1 MDHLPKSFTSLD
13 FQVQLK
19 IVNAGLHVWS
29 LVQNELERQKD
40 LNTDDLVR
48 LWKDAGKQEAY
59 AEKDREITRL
69 LKEKDAVFQDLVA
82 EKGIAEKRLA
92 SLEMEVAGKV
102 ANEIQRTSALMQERF
117 DAEKQM
123 MLREAKLTA
132 AEEYSKLKDE
142 ITALRMGTN
151 FKEAYDFSQAR
162 YAELQKDHEVL
173 KEKLEDLTRVRS
185 SFQLGKDGE
194 AEIEELL
201 KQCADFDYENVNAEA
216 DKADFRIVAKN
227 KTVFILDSK
236 KYKRSVP
243 KKEID
248 KLIANTDKD
257 TTVAGGILVSLQSK
271 ICRRTH
277 CEIEFTPG
285 NKPIL
290 FLCLDDMTTE
300 AKLHALDISFKL
312 LLKLVESQDQ
322 VQRSELLEK
331 MKHALGILND
341 LVKKVENIKKSATE
355 ILDTAKVSVA
365 DIKQIKDYLTVS

>member
-13 FQVQLK
+13 SQLQLK
-19 IVNAGLHVWS
+19 IVNAGLYVWS
-29 LVQNELERQKD
+29 LLQAELERQKE
-40 LNTDDLVR
+40 LNTDDLIR

-59 AEKDREITRL
+59 AEKDREVARL
-69 LKEKDAVFQDLVA
+69 LKEKDAVFQDLAA
-82 EKGIAEKRLA
+82 EKSIAEKRLA

-102 ANEIQRTSALMQERF
+102 AAEIQRNSVALQDRF

-123 MLREAKLTA
+123 MVREAKLA
-132 AEEYSKLKDE
+132 GAEEYSKLKE
-142 ITALRMGTN
+142 ENTMLKMGTN

-162 YAELQKDHEVL
+162 YSELQKNHEVL
-173 KEKLEDLTRVRS
+173 QEKLEDLTRVRS

-216 DKADFRIVAKN
+216 DKADFRIVAKD

-257 TTVAGGILVSLQSK
+257 TTVAGGILVSLESK
-271 ICRRTH
+271 ICRRSH
-277 CEIEFTPG
+277 CEVEFTPA

-312 LLKLVESQDQ
+312 LLKLVETQDQ

-331 MKHALGILND
+331 MKRASGMLTDIM
-341 LVKKVENIKKSATE
+341 KKVEGIKKSATE

-365 DIKQIKDYLTVS
+365 DIKQVKEYLMV

>member
-13 FQVQLK
+13 FQIQLK
-19 IVNAGLHVWS
+19 VVNAGLHVWS
-29 LVQNELERQKD
+29 LIQAELERQKD
-40 LNTDDLVR
+40 LNTDDLIR
-48 LWKDAGKQEAY
+48 LWKEAGKQEAY
-59 AEKDREITRL
+59 AEKEREFARL
-69 LKEKDAVFQDLVA
+69 LKEKDAVFQDLIA
-82 EKGIAEKRLA
+82 EKSIAEKRLT

-102 ANEIQRTSALMQERF
+102 AAEIQRTSVALQERF

-123 MLREAKLTA
+123 MLREAKLA
-132 AEEYSKLKDE
+132 ASEEYSKLKE
-142 ITALRMGTN
+142 ENTAFKLGAN

-162 YAELQKDHEVL
+162 YAELQKDHEAL
-173 KEKLEDLTRVRS
+173 KDKLEDLTRVRS
-185 SFQLGKDGE
+185 SFQLGKEGE

-216 DKADFRIVAKN
+216 DKADFRIVAKD

-248 KLIANTDKD
+248 KLISNTDKD

-271 ICRRTH
+271 ICRRSH
-277 CEIEFTPG
+277 CEIEFTPA

-290 FLCLDDMTTE
+290 FLCLEDMTTD
-300 AKLHALDISFKL
+300 AKLHALDISFKML
-312 LLKLVESQDQ
+312 MRLVESQDQ

-331 MKHALGILND
+331 MKRAIGVLND
-341 LVKKVENIKKSATE
+341 IMKKVEGIKKSATE
-355 ILDTAKVSVA
+355 ILDTAKVSLA
-365 DIKQIKDYLTVS
+365 DMKQVKEYLMV

>member
-13 FQVQLK
+13 FQIQLK

-29 LVQNELERQKD
+29 LVQVELERQKD
-40 LNTDDLVR
+40 MNTDDLNR

-59 AEKDREITRL
+59 AEKDREYARA
-69 LKEKDAVFQDLVA
+69 LKEKDAVFQDLMA
-82 EKGIAEKRLA
+82 EKMIAEKRLRL
-92 SLEMEVAGKV
+92 LETEVAEKV
-102 ANEIQRTSALMQERF
+102 ATEIQRNTAKLQERF

-123 MLREAKLTA
+123 MYREARLA
-132 AEEYSKLKDE
+132 AVEEFSKLKE
-142 ITALRMGTN
+142 ENTALKLGMN
-151 FKEAYDFSQAR
+151 FKDAYDFSQAR
-162 YAELQKDHEVL
+162 YNELQRECEGL
-173 KEKLEDLTRVRS
+173 KERLEDLTRVRS
-185 SFQLGKDGE
+185 SYHLGKEGE

-201 KQCADFDYENVNAEA
+201 KQSADFDYINVNAEA
-216 DKADFRIVAKN
+216 DKADFRLTAKD

-271 ICRRTH
+271 ICKRAH

-290 FLCLDDMTTE
+290 YLCLEDMTAD
-300 AKLHALDISFKL
+300 AKLHALDISFKML
-312 LLKLVESQDQ
+312 MRLVESQDQ

-331 MKHALGILND
+331 MKQAIGLLND
-341 LVKKVENIKKSATE
+341 LLKRVEGMKKSATE
-355 ILDTAKVSVA
+355 ILDTAKLSVG
-365 DIKQIKDYLTVS
+365 DIKKIKDYLAV

>member
-13 FQVQLK
+13 FQIQLK
-19 IVNAGLHVWS
+19 VVNAGLHVWS
-29 LVQNELERQKD
+29 LIQAELERQKD
-40 LNTDDLVR
+40 LNTDDLIR

-59 AEKDREITRL
+59 AEKEREFARL
-69 LKEKDAVFQDLVA
+69 LKEKDAVFQDLIA
-82 EKGIAEKRLA
+82 EKSIAEKRLT

-102 ANEIQRTSALMQERF
+102 AAEIQRTSVALQERF

-123 MLREAKLTA
+123 MLREAKLA
-132 AEEYSKLKDE
+132 ASEEYSKLKE
-142 ITALRMGTN
+142 ENTAFKLGAN

-162 YAELQKDHEVL
+162 YAELQKDHEAL
-173 KEKLEDLTRVRS
+173 KDKLEDLTRVRS
-185 SFQLGKDGE
+185 SFQLGKEGE

-216 DKADFRIVAKN
+216 DKADFRIVAKD

-248 KLIANTDKD
+248 KLISNTDKD

-271 ICRRTH
+271 ICRRSH
-277 CEIEFTPG
+277 CEIEFTPA

-290 FLCLDDMTTE
+290 FLCLEDMTTD
-300 AKLHALDISFKL
+300 AKLHALDISFKML
-312 LLKLVESQDQ
+312 MRLVESQDQ

-331 MKHALGILND
+331 MKRAIGVLND
-341 LVKKVENIKKSATE
+341 IMKKVEGIKKSATE
-355 ILDTAKVSVA
+355 ILDTAKVSLA
-365 DIKQIKDYLTVS
+365 DMKQVKEYLMV

>member
-1 MDHLPKSFTSLD
+1 MDHLPSKFTSLD
-13 FQVQLK
+13 SQVQLK
-19 IVNAGLHVWS
+19 IVNAGLYVWS
-29 LVQNELERQKD
+29 LVQNEIERQKD
-40 LNTDDLVR
+40 MNTDDVIR

-59 AEKDREITRL
+59 AEKEREIVRL
-69 LKEKDAVFQDLVA
+69 LKEKDAAFQDLLA
-82 EKGIAEKRLA
+82 EKSILGKRL
-92 SLEMEVAGKV
+92 SLLESEVAGKV
-102 ANEIQRTSALMQERF
+102 AEEIQRTSTLLQNKF

-123 MLREAKLTA
+123 MYREARLA
-132 AEEYSKLKDE
+132 ALEECSKLKE
-142 ITALRMGTN
+142 ENTALKMGVN

-162 YAELQKDHEVL
+162 YIELQKEHEGL
-173 KEKLEDLTRVRS
+173 KERLEDLTRVRS
-185 SFQLGKDGE
+185 SYHLGKEGE

-201 KQCADFDYENVNAEA
+201 KQNADFDYVNVNAEA
-216 DKADFRIVAKN
+216 DKADFRLTAKD

-271 ICRRTH
+271 ICKRTH
-277 CEIEFTPG
+277 CEVEFTPA

-290 FLCLDDMTTE
+290 YLCLDDMTAE

-312 LLKLVESQDQ
+312 LMQLVEAQDQ

-331 MKHALGILND
+331 MKHALGLVND
-341 LVKKVENIKKSATE
+341 LMKRVEGMKKSATE
-355 ILDTAKVSVA
+355 ILDTAKLSLG
-365 DIKQIKDYLTVS
+365 DIKKMKDYLAV

>member
-13 FQVQLK
+13 FQIQLK
-19 IVNAGLHVWS
+19 VVNAGLHVWS
-29 LVQNELERQKD
+29 LIQAELERQKD
-40 LNTDDLVR
+40 LNTDDLIR
-48 LWKDAGKQEAY
+48 LWKEAGKQEAY
-59 AEKDREITRL
+59 AEKEREFARL
-69 LKEKDAVFQDLVA
+69 LKEKDAVFQDLIA
-82 EKGIAEKRLA
+82 EKSIAEKRLT

-102 ANEIQRTSALMQERF
+102 AAEIQRTSVVQQERF

-123 MLREAKLTA
+123 MLREAKLAA
-132 AEEYSKLKDE
+132 AEEYSKLKE
-142 ITALRMGTN
+142 ENTALKLGAN

-162 YAELQKDHEVL
+162 YAELQKDHEAL
-173 KEKLEDLTRVRS
+173 KDKLEDLTRVRS
-185 SFQLGKDGE
+185 SFQLGKEGE

-216 DKADFRIVAKN
+216 DKADFRIVAKD

-248 KLIANTDKD
+248 KLISNTDKD

-271 ICRRTH
+271 ICRRSH
-277 CEIEFTPG
+277 CEIEFTPA

-290 FLCLDDMTTE
+290 FLCLEDMTTD
-300 AKLHALDISFKL
+300 AKLHALDISFKML
-312 LLKLVESQDQ
+312 MRLVESQDQ

-331 MKHALGILND
+331 MKRAIGVLND
-341 LVKKVENIKKSATE
+341 IMKKVEGIKKSATE
-355 ILDTAKVSVA
+355 ILDTAKVSLA
-365 DIKQIKDYLTVS
+365 DMKQVKEYLMV

>member
-1 MDHLPKSFTSLD
+1 MEHLPKSFTSLD
-13 FQVQLK
+13 SQIQLK
-19 IVNAGLHVWS
+19 IVNAGLYVWS
-29 LVQNELERQKD
+29 LVQGELERQKE
-40 LNTDDLVR
+40 LNTDDLIR

-59 AEKDREITRL
+59 AEKDRESARL
-69 LKEKDAVFQDLVA
+69 LKEKDAVFQDLAA
-82 EKGIAEKRLA
+82 EKIIAEKRLA

-102 ANEIQRTSALMQERF
+102 AAEIQRTSTLLQDRF

-123 MLREAKLTA
+123 MLREARLAA
-132 AEEYSKLKDE
+132 AEEYSKLKE
-142 ITALRMGTN
+142 ENTALKMGTN

-162 YAELQKDHEVL
+162 YSELQKNHEAL
-173 KEKLEDLTRVRS
+173 QEKLEDLTRVRS

-201 KQCADFDYENVNAEA
+201 KQCSDFDYENVNAEA
-216 DKADFRIVAKN
+216 DKADFRITAKN
-227 KTVFILDSK
+227 KAVFILDSK

-257 TTVAGGILVSLQSK
+257 TTVAGGILVSLESK
-271 ICRRTH
+271 ICRRSH
-277 CEIEFTPG
+277 CEVEFTPA

-290 FLCLDDMTTE
+290 FLCLDDMTTD
-300 AKLHALDISFKL
+300 AKLHALDISFKM

-322 VQRSELLEK
+322 IQRSELLEK
-331 MKHALGILND
+331 MKHASGMLTD
-341 LVKKVENIKKSATE
+341 LSKKVEGIKKSATE

-365 DIKQIKDYLTVS
+365 DIKQIKEYLLV

>member
-13 FQVQLK
+13 FQIQLK

-29 LVQNELERQKD
+29 LVQTELERQNNM
-40 LNTDDLVR
+40 NTDDLIR

-59 AEKDREITRL
+59 AEKDREFARL
-69 LKEKDAVFQDLVA
+69 VKEKDAVFQDLLA
-82 EKGIAEKRLA
+82 EKSIAEKRLD

-102 ANEIQRTSALMQERF
+102 ATEIQRTSVTLQERF

-123 MLREAKLTA
+123 MVREAKLAA
-132 AEEYSKLKDE
+132 AEEYSKLKE
-142 ITALRMGTN
+142 ENTALKLGLN

-162 YAELQKDHEVL
+162 YAELQKDHEAL
-173 KEKLEDLTRVRS
+173 KDKLEDLTRVRS
-185 SFQLGKDGE
+185 SFQLGKEGE

-216 DKADFRIVAKN
+216 DKADFRIVAKD

-248 KLIANTDKD
+248 KLISNTDKD

-271 ICRRTH
+271 ICRRSH
-277 CEIEFTPG
+277 CEIEFTPA
-285 NKPIL
+285 NKPVL
-290 FLCLDDMTTE
+290 YLCLEDMTTE

-312 LLKLVESQDQ
+312 LMRLVETQDQ

-331 MKHALGILND
+331 MKRAIGVLND
-341 LVKKVENIKKSATE
+341 VMKKVEGIKKSATE
-355 ILDTAKVSVA
+355 ILDTAKVSLA
-365 DIKQIKDYLTVS
+365 DMKQVKEYLMV

>member
-13 FQVQLK
+13 FQIQLK
-19 IVNAGLHVWS
+19 VVNAGLHVWS
-29 LVQNELERQKD
+29 LIQAELERQKD
-40 LNTDDLVR
+40 LNTDDLIR

-59 AEKDREITRL
+59 AEKEREFARL
-69 LKEKDAVFQDLVA
+69 LKEKDAVFQDLIA
-82 EKGIAEKRLA
+82 EKSIAEKRLT

-102 ANEIQRTSALMQERF
+102 AAEIQRTSAAQQERF

-123 MLREAKLTA
+123 MLREAKLAA
-132 AEEYSKLKDE
+132 AEEYSKLKE
-142 ITALRMGTN
+142 ENTALKLGAN

-162 YAELQKDHEVL
+162 YAELQKDHEAL
-173 KEKLEDLTRVRS
+173 KDKLEDLTRVRS
-185 SFQLGKDGE
+185 SFQLGKEGE

-216 DKADFRIVAKN
+216 DKADFRIVAKD

-248 KLIANTDKD
+248 KLISNTDKD

-271 ICRRTH
+271 ICRRSH
-277 CEIEFTPG
+277 CEIEFTPA

-290 FLCLDDMTTE
+290 FLCLEDMTTD

-312 LLKLVESQDQ
+312 LLRLVESQDQ

-331 MKHALGILND
+331 MKRAIGVLND
-341 LVKKVENIKKSATE
+341 VMKKVEGIKKSATE
-355 ILDTAKVSVA
+355 ILDTAKVSLA
-365 DIKQIKDYLTVS
+365 DMKQVKEYLMV

>member
-13 FQVQLK
+13 FQIQLK

-29 LVQNELERQKD
+29 LVQVELERQKD
-40 LNTDDLVR
+40 MNTDDLVR

-59 AEKDREITRL
+59 AEKDREIQRL
-69 LKEKDAVFQDLVA
+69 IKEKDAGFQDLMA
-82 EKGIAEKRLA
+82 EKVIAEKRLRL
-92 SLEMEVAGKV
+92 LETEVAEKMV
-102 ANEIQRTSALMQERF
+102 SEIQRNTAKLQERF

-123 MLREAKLTA
+123 MYREARLAAVEEFSKLRE
-132 AEEYSKLKDE
+132 EN
-142 ITALRMGTN
+142 TALKLGVN
-151 FKEAYDFSQAR
+151 FKDAYDFSQAR
-162 YAELQKDHEVL
+162 YNELQRECEGL
-173 KEKLEDLTRVRS
+173 KERLEDLTRVRS
-185 SFQLGKDGE
+185 SYHLGKEGE

-201 KQCADFDYENVNAEA
+201 KQSADFDYINVNAEA
-216 DKADFRIVAKN
+216 DKADFRLTAKD

-271 ICRRTH
+271 ICKRAH

-290 FLCLDDMTTE
+290 YLCLEDMTAD
-300 AKLHALDISFKL
+300 AKLHALDISFKML
-312 LLKLVESQDQ
+312 MRLVESQDQ

-331 MKHALGILND
+331 MKQALGLLND
-341 LVKKVENIKKSATE
+341 LMKRVEGMKKSATE
-355 ILDTAKVSVA
+355 ILDTAKHSLG
-365 DIKQIKDYLTVS
+365 DIKKIKDYLAI